1 MLPDAD
7 EPSRDAP
14 IWEDQFQKHFGHKW
28 GTDSSEGR
36 KAIMDRIRQADG
48 HPIRISKGDVNEAF
62 AAIRRKKVKDH
73 YGACVGSLFLMWH
86 ACPTVLLEFLAELIA
101 DTAWIS
107 SLCVRGRVFGKECP
121 TTPVD
126 KTRAILPL
134 PALLQLI
141 DALLPRL
148 VGTHFARI
156 LPQVPECFVGA
167 RPRTQVLDITHGI
180 QSVIEKGLDDFGS
193 AACVQCDI
201 QQFYDSLPLVRIF
214 DWLVAQGL
222 PVVLAAALMR
232 HQVCPLVIL
241 QAKAAATTLVNRSCG
256 GLTGSRVAG
265 LLGRVPV
272 EAVFCARAAAW
283 RPWAIQSNDATWQ
296 RNTCVR

>member
-1 MLPDAD
+1 
-7 EPSRDAP
+7 
-14 IWEDQFQKHFGHKW
+14 
-28 GTDSSEGR
+28 
-36 KAIMDRIRQADG
+36 MDRIRQADG

-86 ACPTVLLEFLAELIA
+86 VCPTVLLEFLAELIA
-101 DTAWIS
+101 DTSWIS

-193 AACVQCDI
+193 AACAQCDI

-214 DWLVAQGL
+214 GWLVAQGTLNRALDL
-222 PVVLAAALMR
+222 PEASKTDTGKVELIADLPSLSQQTCTWGLR
-232 HQVCPLVIL
+232 C
-241 QAKAAATTLVNRSCG
+241 SCG
-256 GLTGSRVAG
+256 LYPEHITGGLQHVSPRRHILASSSSLVW
-265 LLGRVPV
+265 P
-272 EAVFCARAAAW
+272 
-283 RPWAIQSNDATWQ
+283 
-296 RNTCVR
+296 